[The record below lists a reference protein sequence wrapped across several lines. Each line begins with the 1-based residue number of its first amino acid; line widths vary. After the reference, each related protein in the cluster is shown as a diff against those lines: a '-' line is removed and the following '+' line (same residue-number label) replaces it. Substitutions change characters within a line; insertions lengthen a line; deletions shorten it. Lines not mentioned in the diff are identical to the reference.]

1 MISPIQK
8 HVKGTGNSLTG
19 ALYISA
25 EKGRKNALLLKQS
38 IFSLLWCG
46 RRDLNPY
53 GVTHTPLKRARL
65 PVPPRPRPK
74 GLFII
79 LICVVS
85 VKYQV
90 EETASKMR
98 QSPWLDTKMDC

>member
-38 IFSLLWCG
+38 IFSFTMVRSTGLE
-46 RRDLNPY
+46 
-53 GVTHTPLKRARL
+53 
-65 PVPPRPRPK
+65 PVWSYPHAPQT
-74 GLFII
+74 
-79 LICVVS
+79 CAS
-85 VKYQV
+85 ASSAT
-90 EETASKMR
+90 TAS
-98 QSPWLDTKMDC
+98 